1 MFQGSVNRPR
11 YCIVMKEAGSKSIKE
26 HQELDSCHVE
36 RRYDPDRR
44 SLTST
49 THHYHLVG
57 GRRKNCCRRSKQYNY
72 FVDCHNP
79 FHFAVVTGIML
90 LSVIDALMTTAILS
104 VGGEEV
110 NLLMDWVIQKDFNL
124 FLQVKFALTGLGLI
138 LLTRYIHF
146 RVFNLFKVSHFML
159 AAFIGYS
166 VLVVYEIFCFI

>member
-1 MFQGSVNRPR
+1 M
-11 YCIVMKEAGSKSIKE
+11 IEAGSKSLKE
-26 HQELDSCHVE
+26 YPELDNGRVE
-36 RRYDPDRR
+36 RRYASDRR
-44 SLTST
+44 TLSST

-57 GRRKNCCRRSKQYNY
+57 GRRKNCCRRGKQYDY
-72 FVDCHNP
+72 FVDWHNP

-110 NLLMDWVIQKDFNL
+110 NLLMDWVIQNDIKQFV
-124 FLQVKFALTGLGLI
+124 QVKFALTGLGLI

-146 RVFNLFKVSHFML
+146 RIFSFFKVFHFML

-166 VLVVYEIFCFI
+166 VLIVYEIFCFI